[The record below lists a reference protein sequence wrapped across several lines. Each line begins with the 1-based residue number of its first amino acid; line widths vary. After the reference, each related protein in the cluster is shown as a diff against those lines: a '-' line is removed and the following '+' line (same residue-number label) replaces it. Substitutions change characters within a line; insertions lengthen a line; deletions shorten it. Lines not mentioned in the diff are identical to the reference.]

1 MGKESKRKRNK
12 VRKARKAQK
21 RKQKQKESGKPD
33 REGEE
38 VPIEIESGSETSEGA
53 RSGYISEELPCLA
66 PEMPRRESDK
76 WKEPIQTRCGLSQKD
91 AVLRRGPNG
100 FFDSQGGALCASCK
114 AIASTET
121 SSRLSKR
128 SFSCCSKAWCAAHLS
143 RLLMV
148 PECMASLPVSDARS
162 SHQAAQTLGNAANQE
177 GDRERLGE
185 IAVMKYRI
193 VGCLD
198 ENGLTRGGVGGMTK
212 LAEARKNIEEGA
224 PPFARGRFRD
234 LKITIDEW
242 GEVEE
247 YAKREVERRRA
258 AKRVATE
265 ESTIR
270 APGRSILKKD
280 GWEGGPEKSVTFARD
295 IADVVTIESW
305 EKYELW

>member
-38 VPIEIESGSETSEGA
+38 VPIEIESGPETIEGA
-53 RSGYISEELPCLA
+53 RSGDIEEELPCLA
-66 PEMPRRESDK
+66 PEMPRRESAK

-91 AVLRRGPNG
+91 AALRRGPSG
-100 FFDSQGGALCASCK
+100 FSDSQDGAICASFK

-148 PECMASLPVSDARS
+148 PECMASLPVSDARGPHHAS
-162 SHQAAQTLGNAANQE
+162 QTLGNAENQE
-177 GDRERLGE
+177 GDRGRLGE

-193 VGCLD
+193 VVCLD
-198 ENGLTRGGVGGMTK
+198 ENGLTR
-212 LAEARKNIEEGA
+212 
-224 PPFARGRFRD
+224 
-234 LKITIDEW
+234 
-242 GEVEE
+242 
-247 YAKREVERRRA
+247 
-258 AKRVATE
+258 VA
-265 ESTIR
+265 
-270 APGRSILKKD
+270 
-280 GWEGGPEKSVTFARD
+280 
-295 IADVVTIESW
+295 
-305 EKYELW
+305 